1 MIGEVI
7 RSGLEFQSDMP
18 ASSIVYG
25 GPLLMDK
32 PQNPLTDA
40 TAPKPS
46 MLHIIAIL
54 KYHQANAGHDLTHES
69 TSVNQI
75 NIY

>member
-1 MIGEVI
+1 
-7 RSGLEFQSDMP
+7 
-18 ASSIVYG
+18 
-25 GPLLMDK
+25 MDK

>member
-7 RSGLEFQSDMP
+7 RSGLEFQSH
-18 ASSIVYG
+18 
-25 GPLLMDK
+25 
-32 PQNPLTDA
+32 QTDA

-46 MLHIIAIL
+46 VLHIVIIL
-54 KYHQANAGHDLTHES
+54 KYHQANAEHDLTHES
-69 TSVNQI
+69 VSVDRI